1 MKKIIII
8 VLSFLLVILH
18 PISSFAEPYND
29 DFRHSIPLE
38 NSLLSED
45 TDLNN
50 PESIKNDLS
59 FAHFFEFIW
68 EQFCASFC
76 EASQGLILG
85 VSLIFLSALI
95 NRSSDNLS
103 NQNIKKIFGMVVSMA
118 MVLMIEV
125 NLRNCASSLQAAIQ
139 NMGIFTAACIPS
151 FSVVM
156 IAAGE
161 GGTAAVFSGALVF
174 LGEAGALVSKSLLL
188 PLMDVYLSI
197 GICSAV
203 SDEYNFSSIAIQ
215 LKKFIIWF
223 IGFVLLVLR
232 LIMRLQTSTSSAGDA
247 LMKKYIRA
255 AVGGMIPMVGNTLS
269 QGVDGLFAIA
279 AGVKTTFS
287 IAGVLIVLSIMLP
300 SLINIGVYGFSWSIC
315 KWISGF
321 MNESTVERIS
331 SVLANGF
338 YLMLALGGA
347 VTLMGL
353 FSFFGIMTQV
363 S

>member
-1 MKKIIII
+1 MKKKLFI
-8 VLSFLLVILH
+8 VLIFLLVFLW
-18 PISSFAEPYND
+18 PINCFAEPYDD
-29 DFRHSIPLE
+29 DFRNSVPLE
-38 NSLLSED
+38 KSLLSEN
-45 TDLNN
+45 TDLND

-59 FAHFFEFIW
+59 FEHFFRFIW
-68 EQFCASFC
+68 DQFCESFR
-76 EASQGLILG
+76 EASHGLMLG
-85 VSLIFLSALI
+85 ISLIFLSVLI
-95 NRSSDNLS
+95 NRSCENLS
-103 NQNIKKIFGMVVSMA
+103 NQNIKKIFGLVVSMA

-125 NLRNCASSLQAAIQ
+125 NLNRCASLLQEAIQ
-139 NMGIFTAACIPS
+139 NMGVFTAACIPS

-174 LGEAGALVSKSLLL
+174 LGEAGTLISKSLLL

-203 SDEYNFSSIAIQ
+203 SDEYNFSSLANQ

-223 IGFVLLVLR
+223 IGIVLLVLR
-232 LIMRLQTSTSSAGDA
+232 MIMRLQTSTSSAGDA
-247 LMKKYIRA
+247 IMKKYIRA

-279 AGVKTTFS
+279 TGVKTTFS

-300 SLINIGVYGFSWSIC
+300 SLINIGVFGFSWSIC

>member
-1 MKKIIII
+1 MKKSILI
-8 VLSFLLVILH
+8 VLFLLLVFLK
-18 PISSFAEPYND
+18 PINSFAEPYND
-29 DFRHSIPLE
+29 DFRHSVPLE
-38 NSLLSED
+38 DSLLSEN

-50 PESIKNDLS
+50 PESIQNDIS
-59 FAHFFEFIW
+59 FEHIFTFIW
-68 EQFCASFC
+68 DQFCASFR
-76 EASQGLILG
+76 EAAHGLTLG
-85 VSLIFLSALI
+85 ISLIFLSALI
-95 NRSSDNLS
+95 NRSCDNLS
-103 NQNIKKIFGMVVSMA
+103 NQNIKKIFALVVSVS
-118 MVLMIEV
+118 MVLMIEG
-125 NLRNCASSLQAAIQ
+125 NLRNCASSLQEAIQ
-139 NMGIFTAACIPS
+139 NMGVFTAACIPS

-161 GGTAAVFSGALVF
+161 GGTAAVFSGALVL

-203 SDEYNFSSIAIQ
+203 SDEYNFSSLANQ

-223 IGFVLLVLR
+223 IGVVLLVLR

-247 LMKKYIRA
+247 IMKKYIRA

-269 QGVDGLFAIA
+269 QGIDGLFAIA
-279 AGVKTTFS
+279 TGVKTTFS

-300 SLINIGVYGFSWSIC
+300 TLINIGVYGFSWSVC
-315 KWISGF
+315 KWVSGF

-338 YLMLALGGA
+338 FLMLALGGA

>member
-1 MKKIIII
+1 MKKNILFVFLI
-8 VLSFLLVILH
+8 LLVISR
-18 PISSFAEPYND
+18 PINCFAESYND
-29 DFRHSIPLE
+29 DFRNSVSPE
-38 NSLLSED
+38 ESLLSEN
-45 TDLNN
+45 TDLND
-50 PESIKNDLS
+50 PESIKKDLS
-59 FAHFFEFIW
+59 FEHIFSFIW
-68 EQFCASFC
+68 DQFCSSFRDASK
-76 EASQGLILG
+76 GLMLG
-85 VSLIFLSALI
+85 ISLIFLSALI

-103 NQNIKKIFGMVVSMA
+103 NQSIKKIFGIVVSVA

-125 NLRNCASSLQAAIQ
+125 NLNNCASSLQVAIQ
-139 NMGIFTAACIPS
+139 NMSVFTAACIPS

-161 GGTAAVFSGALVF
+161 GGSAAVFSGALVF

-203 SDEYNFSSIAIQ
+203 SDEYNFSFLANQ

-223 IGFVLLVLR
+223 VGIVLLVLR
-232 LIMRLQTSTSSAGDA
+232 LIMRLQTSTATAGDA
-247 LMKKYIRA
+247 IIKKYIRA

-279 AGVKTTFS
+279 NGVKTTFS
-287 IAGVLIVLSIMLP
+287 IAGVLIVISIMLP
-300 SLINIGVYGFSWSIC
+300 TLINIGVFGFSWSIC
-315 KWISGF
+315 RWVSGF
-321 MNESTVERIS
+321 MNENTIQRIS

>member
-1 MKKIIII
+1 MKKTIII

-45 TDLNN
+45 TDLND

-68 EQFCASFC
+68 EQFCASFR
-76 EASQGLILG
+76 EASHGLILG

-203 SDEYNFSSIAIQ
+203 SDEYNFSSIASQ

-279 AGVKTTFS
+279 TGVKTTFS

-300 SLINIGVYGFSWSIC
+300 SLINIGVYGFKSSISLFA
-315 KWISGF
+315 IAG
-321 MNESTVERIS
+321 E
-331 SVLANGF
+331 
-338 YLMLALGGA
+338 
-347 VTLMGL
+347 TLP
-353 FSFFGIMTQV
+353 
-363 S
+363 